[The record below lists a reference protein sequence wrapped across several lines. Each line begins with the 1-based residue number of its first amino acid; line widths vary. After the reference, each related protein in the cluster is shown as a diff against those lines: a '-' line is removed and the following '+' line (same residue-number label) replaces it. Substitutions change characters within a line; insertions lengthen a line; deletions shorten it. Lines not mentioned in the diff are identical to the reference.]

1 MMVTILLT
9 IDIQVE
15 TEEQIVITDVSVV
28 SSPCLASHRTLSD
41 AAVVTRNVMCGNMES
56 TKLTH
61 GRTRPEC
68 PTVANEWFCKV

>member
-28 SSPCLASHRTLSD
+28 SSPCLASHRPLSD

-56 TKLTH
+56 
-61 GRTRPEC
+61 P
-68 PTVANEWFCKV
+68 N